1 MVTYPQR
8 LWFIILVIAWFPSL
22 VAYLVYSYALKH
34 VEPAKGSA
42 LTVMEPVSA
51 AVYSVAILGE
61 TFEPLQPVGIMLAL
75 TGAIL
80 LFYKP
85 KLKK

>member
-1 MVTYPQR
+1 
-8 LWFIILVIAWFPSL
+8 
-22 VAYLVYSYALKH
+22 